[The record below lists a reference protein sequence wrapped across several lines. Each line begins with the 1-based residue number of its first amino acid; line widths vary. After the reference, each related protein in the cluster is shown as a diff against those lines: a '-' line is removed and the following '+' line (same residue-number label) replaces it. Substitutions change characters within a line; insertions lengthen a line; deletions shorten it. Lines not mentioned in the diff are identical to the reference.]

1 MHAPFDTGEEIK
13 SIVKTYSPGILRLTF
28 AYLKNHSDAEDIAQ
42 EVFVAYI
49 QKRPRFDSEA
59 KKKSW
64 LLTVTANK
72 CKNELKSAKD
82 KRTEAIDDNLCGMPE
97 EDLGILQ
104 TVLSL
109 DEKYRIPI
117 HLYYYEGYKIN
128 EIAELTNSNAATVGT
143 RLARGR
149 SLLRTMIGD
158 ELDG

>member
-1 MHAPFDTGEEIK
+1 MQTSFEAGEEIK
-13 SIVKTYSPGILRLTF
+13 NIVKTYSPSILRLAY

-49 QKRPRFDSEA
+49 QKRPYFDNEA

-72 CKNELKSAKD
+72 CRNQLKCVKYR
-82 KRTEAIDDNLCGMPE
+82 RTEAIKDNLRCMPE
-97 EDLGILQ
+97 EDFEVLKS
-104 TVLSL
+104 VLSL
-109 DEKYRIPI
+109 DERYRIPI

-128 EIAELTNSNAATVGT
+128 EIAKLTNSNAATVGT

-158 ELDG
+158 EFDG

>member
-1 MHAPFDTGEEIK
+1 MRAPFETGEDIK
-13 SIVKTYSPGILRLTF
+13 NLVKTYSPGILRLAY

-59 KKKSW
+59 RKKSW

-72 CKNELKSAKD
+72 CRNQLKYAKYR
-82 KRTEAIDDNLCGMPE
+82 RTEVIGDDIGCMPE
-97 EDLGILQ
+97 EDFELLKS
-104 TVLSL
+104 VLSL

-117 HLYYYEGYKIN
+117 HLYYYEGYNLN

-149 SLLRTMIGD
+149 VLLKTIIKD